1 MKMYEYFTKAA
12 FERLRLIRFRF
23 DTDRRELDEDIR
35 RMQQLAIKYGF
46 EWDRA
51 PSGDGQRP

>member
-51 PSGDGQRP
+51 PSGDGQ